1 MLFDIGKT
9 CKTSF
14 NSMHL
19 KDFIVGGAV
28 EVKNAAHCELICKTG
43 ITEFFTFISSR
54 FRTSSCDSSRRAEML
69 IQSQPY
75 YAGTQ

>member
-1 MLFDIGKT
+1 MLFCIGKT
-9 CKTSF
+9 CTASF

-19 KDFIVGGAV
+19 KAFIAGCAV
-28 EVKNAAHCELICKTG
+28 EVKNAAHCGLMCKTG
-43 ITEFFTFISSR
+43 ITEFFTFISSGSR
-54 FRTSSCDSSRRAEML
+54 ASSCDFSKKAEML